1 VGRPRQKGFAMSS
14 DRFSH
19 HSDSP
24 SSPARHAFAVSP
36 SDSVSLSPLPK
47 ALFVGGAGTITLR
60 TIDSPADVTLE
71 VQAGQILPLR
81 ALYVRANGTTASGL
95 VALA

>member
-1 VGRPRQKGFAMSS
+1 MST

-19 HSDSP
+19 RSDSP
-24 SSPARHAFAVSP
+24 FGPSRHAFAVAP
-36 SDSVSLSPLPK
+36 SDATP
-47 ALFVGGAGTITLR
+47 LFVGGAGTVTLS
-60 TIDSPADVTLE
+60 TIDSTADVTLT

-81 ALYVRANGTTASGL
+81 AAYVRSSGTTATGL

>member
-1 VGRPRQKGFAMSS
+1 MSS
-14 DRFSH
+14 DRFAH

-24 SSPARHAFAVSP
+24 MSPSRHAFAIVP
-36 SDSVSLSPLPK
+36 SDTLPLSPVPK
-47 ALFVGGAGTITLR
+47 ALFAGGAGSLVLR
-60 TIDSPADVTLE
+60 TIDSDADVTLA

-81 ALYVRANGTTASGL
+81 AVYVRASGTSATGL

>member
-1 VGRPRQKGFAMSS
+1 MSP

-19 HSDSP
+19 HSDSSISP
-24 SSPARHAFAVSP
+24 SRNAFAVVP
-36 SDSVSLSPLPK
+36 SDAIPLSPLPK
-47 ALFVGGAGTITLR
+47 ALFVGGAGTVTLR
-60 TIDSPADVTLE
+60 TIDSAADVTLS

-81 ALYVRANGTTASGL
+81 AAYVRSTGTTASGL

>member
-1 VGRPRQKGFAMSS
+1 MFLDQ
-14 DRFSH
+14 FSH

-24 SSPARHAFAVSP
+24 MSPSRHAFAVAP
-36 SDSVSLSPLPK
+36 NDAIPLSPIPK
-47 ALFVGGAGTITLR
+47 ALFVGGAGTVTLR
-60 TIDSPADVTLE
+60 TIDSAADVTLT

-81 ALYVRANGTTASGL
+81 AAYVRASGTTASGL

>member
-1 VGRPRQKGFAMSS
+1 MAS

-24 SSPARHAFAVSP
+24 IAPSRHAFAVTP
-36 SDSVSLSPLPK
+36 GDALPLSPIPK
-47 ALFVGGAGTITLR
+47 ALFVGGAGTLTLR
-60 TIDSPADVTLE
+60 AIDSTADVTFI
-71 VQAGQILPLR
+71 VQAGQILPVR
-81 ALYVRANGTTASGL
+81 AAYVRASGTSASGL

>member
-1 VGRPRQKGFAMSS
+1 MTS

-24 SSPARHAFAVSP
+24 MSPSRHAFAVAP
-36 SDSVSLSPLPK
+36 SDSAALSPVPK
-47 ALFVGGAGTITLR
+47 ALFVGGAGTVTLR
-60 TIDSPADVTLE
+60 TIDSDADVTLT

-81 ALYVRANGTTASGL
+81 ATYVRASGTSASGL